1 MQRDIARRAS
11 SFSTRMAQ
19 NQMAIRTFG
28 GYVRRAEDDVLR
40 AQRVYINAML

>member
-1 MQRDIARRAS
+1 
-11 SFSTRMAQ
+11 
-19 NQMAIRTFG
+19 MAIRIFG